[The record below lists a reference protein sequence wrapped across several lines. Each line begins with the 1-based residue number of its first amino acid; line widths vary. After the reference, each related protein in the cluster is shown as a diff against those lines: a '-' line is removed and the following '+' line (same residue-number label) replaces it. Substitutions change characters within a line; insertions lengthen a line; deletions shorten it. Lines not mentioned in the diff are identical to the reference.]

1 MITMRDFAPAMG
13 FLCEMLPMQRAL
25 SDEAL
30 AMAWETMPNGAK
42 LHLTQESLAFAVRQR
57 LVDPAPPK
65 EQALH
70 IALLRYVFP
79 VERTI
84 RRERG
89 EEVIGD
95 RVLLE
100 NGPRADLPERM
111 AHGDRFHDPAPVRH
125 EQAPPPPER
134 PRLPGGGRAWHPSEL
149 SPEQLRSHVQRIET
163 AMQRLRVKGP
173 GDRAWR
179 PEQLAQ
185 GKWWFEKALQGFWP
199 LQVDDGGLGAA
210 WILSNPREADALLG
224 RALAGNLPAL
234 PPAEGLPVTAI
245 LGGFGGGGREAA
257 PW

>member
-1 MITMRDFAPAMG
+1 MAITMLDFVPAMG
-13 FLCEMLPMQRAL
+13 FLCEMLPMQRTL

-42 LHLTQESLAFAVRQR
+42 LHLTRESLAFAVKQR

-79 VERTI
+79 VERTV

-100 NGPRADLPERM
+100 NGPRADLPQRM
-111 AHGDRFHDPAPVRH
+111 AAPDRFHDPAPVRH
-125 EQAPPPPER
+125 EQAPPER
-134 PRLPGGGRAWHPSEL
+134 PRLPGGGRPWHPSEL
-149 SPEQLRSHVQRIET
+149 SPEALHAHVERVAA
-163 AMQRLRVKGP
+163 AMQRIRGR
-173 GDRAWR
+173 GADGRAWK

-185 GKWWFEKALQGFWP
+185 GKWWFERALQGFWP
-199 LQVDDGGLGAA
+199 LECDDGGIAAA
-210 WILSNPREADALLG
+210 WILGNPKRADELLQL
-224 RALAGNLPAL
+224 ALAGEA
-234 PPAEGLPVTAI
+234 AAATVVVVPVPVGGI
-245 LGGFGGGGREAA
+245 LGGFGGSQEAA

>member
-1 MITMRDFAPAMG
+1 MAITMRDFAPAMG

-42 LHLTQESLAFAVRQR
+42 LHLTRESLAFAVKQR

-79 VERTI
+79 VERTV

-89 EEVIGD
+89 EEVNSD
-95 RVLLE
+95 RVILE
-100 NGPRADLPERM
+100 NGPRADLVERM
-111 AHGDRFHDPAPVRH
+111 AFGDRFHDPAPVRH
-125 EQAPPPPER
+125 EQAIPER
-134 PRLPGGGRAWHPSEL
+134 PRLPGGGRQWHPSEL
-149 SPEQLRSHVQRIET
+149 STEALRRHVQRIEA
-163 AMQRLRVKGP
+163 AMQRIRDRGMD
-173 GDRAWR
+173 GRAWK
-179 PEQLAQ
+179 PAQLAQ

-199 LQVDDGGLGAA
+199 LECDDWGLATA
-210 WILSNPREADALLG
+210 WILRNGAVADALV
-224 RALAGNLPAL
+224 AKAMACEAPAL
-234 PPAEGLPVTAI
+234 PPGGGLAIGGI
-245 LGGFGGGGREAA
+245 LGGFGDQEAQ